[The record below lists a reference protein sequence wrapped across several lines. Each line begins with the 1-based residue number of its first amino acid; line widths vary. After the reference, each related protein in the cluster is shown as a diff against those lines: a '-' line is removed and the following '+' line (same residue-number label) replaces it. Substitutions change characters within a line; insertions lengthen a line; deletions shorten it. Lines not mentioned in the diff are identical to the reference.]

1 MTSWLVGHN
10 TSNINN
16 NSINYNNNTTNSNN
30 NNNNNRDPLRVLLPQ
45 ELLVI
50 SDR

>member
-30 NNNNNRDPLRVLLPQ
+30 NNNRDPLRVLLPQ